1 MKRTHP
7 RRTALRE
14 TSYRNANALS
24 WLYTLVVVVLVC
36 FLLFF
41 VWLRPLRIQGDSMS
55 PALNED
61 EVVLVDRLSK
71 YWKQPQRGDAILFED
86 EFGIFVKRVIALPGE
101 TVDIKEGRVYIDSRP
116 LDESAY
122 MQNPVGD
129 AAAVTVPEGSVY
141 VLGDNRAQAYDSRLD
156 TVGCIAYAD
165 IVGVLRVRVAPITRL
180 TLFF

>member
-101 TVDIKEGRVYIDSRP
+101 TVDIKEGRVFIDSRP

-122 MQNPVGD
+122 ANEYKGD
-129 AAAVTVPEGSVY
+129 MDPLTVPEGAVF
-141 VLGDNRAQAYDSRLD
+141 VLGDNRSLVYDSRLE
-156 TVGCIAYAD
+156 TVGCIPYAD
-165 IVGVLRVRVAPITRL
+165 IQGVLRLRTWPITRF